1 MKKVNLFT
9 KEGNI
14 YGCFVELD
22 VPLTTLK
29 EISDIESTILI
40 DSPTGK
46 ILTLSNLTLET
57 KKNEILNSVFVFIY

>member
-1 MKKVNLFT
+1 MSTFKLSYFW
-9 KEGNI
+9 GS
-14 YGCFVELD
+14 LH
-22 VPLTTLK
+22 LQ
-29 EISDIESTILI
+29 EISDIESTILK

>member
-1 MKKVNLFT
+1 MFL
-9 KEGNI
+9 
-14 YGCFVELD
+14 VELD
-22 VPLTTLK
+22 EPLTTLQ
-29 EISDIESTILI
+29 EISDIESTILK